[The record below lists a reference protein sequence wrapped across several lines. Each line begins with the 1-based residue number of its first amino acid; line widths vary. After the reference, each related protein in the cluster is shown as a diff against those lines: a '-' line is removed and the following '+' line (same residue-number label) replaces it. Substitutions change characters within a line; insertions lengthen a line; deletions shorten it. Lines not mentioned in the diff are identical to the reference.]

1 MRLRR
6 TRPPAP
12 QIMAIPF
19 VNLALL
25 IGTCVIV
32 AGMFSASRG
41 TGLRFARI
49 DSDGTLSL
57 DNAVRVEVS
66 SEQEATVDGAPV
78 PFDGIAGA
86 LAVHLAGR
94 QDPSVILVVS
104 RDASYET
111 MVAAYG
117 AIAGLPQRPRISL
130 PWQSTEAR
138 P

>member
-1 MRLRR
+1 MRLHRAR
-6 TRPPAP
+6 GPAP
-12 QIMAIPF
+12 QITAIPF
-19 VNLALL
+19 VSLALL

-41 TGLRFARI
+41 PGLRFARV
-49 DSDGTLSL
+49 DSEGTPSP
-57 DNAVRVEVS
+57 DSAVRVEVS

-78 PFDGIAGA
+78 PFERLAGA

-94 QDPSVILVVS
+94 PDPSVILVVS

-117 AIAGLPQRPRISL
+117 AIAGLPHRPRISL